1 MECLRGQEHNL
12 SGSCHRVL
20 FKEMELQAQIP
31 AVDYF
36 LMRVCKNEIKHICG
50 GKGNIQVIFFATL
63 TKDNFPLVTLPLIT
77 FQSVVDCL
85 ADHVK
90 KNKDGDDVSTPCK
103 KAVRARQIVQD
114 KDIRLNPRLEK
125 NCQNDIPK

>member
-50 GKGNIQVIFFATL
+50 GKGNIQVICIATFI
-63 TKDNFPLVTLPLIT
+63 KDNFPLETVSLI
-77 FQSVVDCL
+77 SILV
-85 ADHVK
+85 
-90 KNKDGDDVSTPCK
+90 GS
-103 KAVRARQIVQD
+103 
-114 KDIRLNPRLEK
+114 
-125 NCQNDIPK
+125 

>member
-1 MECLRGQEHNL
+1 MTSKNIATISKKVLYHILKHVLFYVPGDGALMECLRGQEHNL

-63 TKDNFPLVTLPLIT
+63 TKDNFPLITLLL
-77 FQSVVDCL
+77 FSF
-85 ADHVK
+85 
-90 KNKDGDDVSTPCK
+90 
-103 KAVRARQIVQD
+103 
-114 KDIRLNPRLEK
+114 
-125 NCQNDIPK
+125 

>member
-1 MECLRGQEHNL
+1 MTSKNIATISKKVLNQILKHVLFNVPGDGAVMECLRGQEHNL

-63 TKDNFPLVTLPLIT
+63 IKDEFTARFRILNYILVG
-77 FQSVVDCL
+77 C
-85 ADHVK
+85 
-90 KNKDGDDVSTPCK
+90 
-103 KAVRARQIVQD
+103 
-114 KDIRLNPRLEK
+114 
-125 NCQNDIPK
+125 